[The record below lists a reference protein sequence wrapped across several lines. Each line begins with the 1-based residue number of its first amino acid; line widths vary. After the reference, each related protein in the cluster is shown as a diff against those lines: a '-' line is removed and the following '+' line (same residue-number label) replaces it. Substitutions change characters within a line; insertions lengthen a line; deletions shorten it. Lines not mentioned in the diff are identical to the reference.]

1 MQSSRKP
8 DGTCQSSRDE
18 SDSRL
23 TKCDRYYTVSA
34 MSLPRKTVTEV
45 NWDGAIIPA
54 KTMVL
59 INAQA
64 GNHGGY

>member
-1 MQSSRKP
+1 MIK
-8 DGTCQSSRDE
+8 E
-18 SDSRL
+18 AA
-23 TKCDRYYTVSA
+23 RYDTVSA

-45 NWDGAIIPA
+45 VWDGARIPA

-64 GNHGGY
+64 ANHGMYIPTSLQVNY